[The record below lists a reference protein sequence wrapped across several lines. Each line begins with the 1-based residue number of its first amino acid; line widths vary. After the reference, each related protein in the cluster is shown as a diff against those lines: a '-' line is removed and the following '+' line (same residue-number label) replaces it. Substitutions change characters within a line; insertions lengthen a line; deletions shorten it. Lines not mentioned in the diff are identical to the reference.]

1 MKVIKDKDLSINLN
15 IPPSTLQDWKKT
27 EDDNWRKKIYNFL
40 KDNFN
45 PDLLKK
51 NRKISYRQVMQSSHM
66 FALEKLLGKFEKDEL
81 EIVKNVFEKLGYFDL
96 YKFDEISFKLK
107 ILEVLQEIQ
116 EMQIDAA
123 VKAKINQLVIE
134 DLDFNSYVVIYSYF
148 FD

>member
-1 MKVIKDKDLSINLN
+1 MKVIKDKDLSENLN
-15 IPPSTLQDWKKT
+15 IPSSTLQDWKKT
-27 EDDNWRKKIYNFL
+27 EDGNWRNKIYNFL

-66 FALEKLLGKFEKDEL
+66 FAVNKLLGKFEKDEL

-96 YKFDEISFKLK
+96 YKFDEIAFKLK
-107 ILEVLQEIQ
+107 ILELLQEVQ
-116 EMQIDAA
+116 DLEIDSS
-123 VKAKINQLVIE
+123 VKLKINQLIIE

>member
-1 MKVIKDKDLSINLN
+1 MKVIKDKDLSENLN
-15 IPPSTLQDWKKT
+15 IPSSTLQDWKKT
-27 EDDNWRKKIYNFL
+27 EDGNWRNKIYNFL

-66 FALEKLLGKFEKDEL
+66 FAVNKLLGKFEKDEL
-81 EIVKNVFEKLGYFDL
+81 EIVKNVFENFCYFDL
-96 YKFDEISFKLK
+96 YKFDEISFKLR

-116 EMQIDAA
+116 EMQIDAS
-123 VKAKINQLVIE
+123 VKIKINQLIIE
-134 DLDFNSYVVIYSYF
+134 ELDFNSYVIIYSYF